1 MMRAQLTSNL
11 IAITIRLG
19 LKPIHPAVLTMT
31 ARADPFARTDV
42 VNLVVVDLSS
52 PPSYPPVESVVLT
65 MIAKADTSAPTADV
79 NLLDHV
85 SLFLVVCVR

>member
-1 MMRAQLTSNL
+1 MFAT
-11 IAITIRLG
+11 LG
-19 LKPIHPAVLTMT
+19 TLALVT
-31 ARADPFARTDV
+31 FAHC
-42 VNLVVVDLSS
+42 L
-52 PPSYPPVESVVLT
+52 SYPPVESVVLT